1 MSFLLNLLGG
11 ISGQTYIYL
20 VLVLGSFSSGFYI
33 EHIRFVDFQDKVKI
47 VAEQQIAENK
57 AKLKEQE
64 LINRG
69 VTDAY
74 NANVSNIHN
83 FYHRMLNDT
92 GSGAMSSVPN
102 TTITINGTTINTLD
116 FAEQCAT
123 TTQQLES
130 TQDWIR
136 TQIGLDS
143 AKQL

>member
-11 ISGQTYIYL
+11 LNGQTVIYL
-20 VLVLGSFSSGFYI
+20 VLVFGGFSSGFYI

-57 AKLKEQE
+57 AKVKEQE

-92 GSGAMSSVPN
+92 SSGAMSSVPN
-102 TTITINGTTINTLD
+102 ATITINGTTINTLD

>member
-11 ISGQTYIYL
+11 LNGQTVIYL
-20 VLVLGSFSSGFYI
+20 VLVFGGFSSGFYI

-92 GSGAMSSVPN
+92 SSGAMSSVPN